1 MILEIEFVLME
12 TLMCPSQ
19 CHLVTVPSEKIE
31 IKYNIGLIQSR
42 FSRETLFMTVS
53 LGGSTFWVMTETIP
67 NDGDHSKR
75 RRSKTETIQVTAIDG
90 VVLCMEGTVTV
101 EN

>member
-19 CHLVTVPSEKIE
+19 CHLVTVQMTSEKIE

-42 FSRETLFMTVS
+42 FSKETLFMTVS

-75 RRSKTETIQVTAIDG
+75 RRSKTETIQLEVTGHDG
-90 VVLCMEGTVTV
+90 
-101 EN
+101 N